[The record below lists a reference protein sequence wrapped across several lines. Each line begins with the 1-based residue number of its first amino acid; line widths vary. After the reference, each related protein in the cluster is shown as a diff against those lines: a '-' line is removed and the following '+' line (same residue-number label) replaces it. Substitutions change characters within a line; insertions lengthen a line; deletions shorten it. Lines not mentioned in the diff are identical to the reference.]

1 MKYKVTALTP
11 LLVGD
16 GRALSPIDYMVWKDQ
31 VNVLDQNRIFKLLA
45 RGPRLEGYLT
55 QLRKATKL
63 DFASWGGFAQNF
75 SQRRIP
81 FEHSDST
88 AIWNGTPSEALFI
101 PTFASGYRGAYLP
114 ASALKGAMRSGLV
127 HSRWSQATVDRVACS
142 LENDRLPRRVSEA
155 AEATAGANQTKVV
168 SLSDSEPVSQGAFK
182 VYLTRTAS
190 LNTQQGGKGQLF
202 WKVTGRGSVPP
213 QKIADAT
220 PLFAEMAVPGTSFVG
235 TWQERSFLENQE
247 ISRALGWRSVPSPK
261 MIVDAA
267 NDYAEAQIEAQ
278 QRYAETAGLSGI
290 TNTAGRLREELA
302 NARAAP
308 LSCLVCLGWGGGF
321 LSKSGYLGT
330 EQDSFRKILR
340 TVPALSR
347 GLREGAMFP
356 KTRRVVFKAG
366 QPASLAGWA
375 LAQFDA

>member
-11 LLVGD
+11 MLVGD

-127 HSRWSQATVDRVACS
+127 HSRWSQATVDRMASS

-155 AEATAGANQTKVV
+155 AESAAGGSQTKIVA
-168 SLSDSEPVSQGAFK
+168 LADSEPIPPGAFK

-190 LNTQQGGKGQLF
+190 VNTGQSGKPQLS
-202 WKVTGRGSVPP
+202 WKVAGRGSVPP
-213 QKIADAT
+213 QKMAEAT
-220 PLFAEMAVPGTSFVG
+220 PVFAEMASPGTSFVG
-235 TWQERSFLENQE
+235 TWQERSFLENAD

-267 NDYAEAQIEAQ
+267 NDYAQAQIEAQ
-278 QRYAETAGLSGI
+278 QHYAEAAGLSGI
-290 TNTAGRLREELA
+290 VNTVSRLREELA
-302 NARAAP
+302 KAREAS

-321 LSKSGYLGT
+321 VSKSGYLGT
-330 EQDSFRKILR
+330 DQDSFRKILR

-347 GLREGAMFP
+347 GLREGAIFP

-366 QPASLAGWA
+366 QPASLPGWA